1 MDDDVVTDLSSEG
14 MRKMSRPRCP
24 AVCLVHQRCN
34 ASGEKKRLLPLL
46 PRSIDVSSES
56 KLSEYMYLSLAYV
69 C

>member
-1 MDDDVVTDLSSEG
+1 
-14 MRKMSRPRCP
+14 MSRPRCP